1 MLLLFR
7 YLLFDWIGNR
17 QYMGWSNN
25 RVHSRLSKWFGT
37 RYIRKSRGSSHTNSD
52 NNNTNNNNNNTSNSN
67 SIRSMQSSLRL
78 MIDPLGFTGDMPE
91 LRIINAVVVMIG
103 MIPIVF
109 MPTIRI
115 RIPIRMGSS
124 TTRRF
129 PLGTTQRMGIR
140 PKQWNHISLHHVMI
154 HDDTPVRREKH
165 YYRTF
170 TTKRVA
176 CRWWDIYVPNYLLRV
191 LRH

>member
-1 MLLLFR
+1 MVLVR
-7 YLLFDWIGNR
+7 TVPRRI
-17 QYMGWSNN
+17 
-25 RVHSRLSKWFGT
+25 VIT
-37 RYIRKSRGSSHTNSD
+37 TIR
-52 NNNTNNNNNNTSNSN
+52 
-67 SIRSMQSSLRL
+67 IRIIIILVVIVEVAPCNHRHPL

-91 LRIINAVVVMIG
+91 LGIINAVVGMIG

-109 MPTIRI
+109 IPTIRIRI
-115 RIPIRMGSS
+115 RIPIRMGNS

-140 PKQWNHISLHHVMI
+140 PQQRNHISLHHVTI

-165 YYRTF
+165 YDRTF
-170 TTKRVA
+170 TTKRVV
-176 CRWWDIYVPNYLLRV
+176 CRWWDIYVPNYPLWV